1 MNIKKATKEDI
12 EIILDMKMRMSK
24 ELRITEVFQENVEE
38 KIKEKYLSL
47 YQEDKCCHFLIY
59 EDEKVVAIGGAIVK
73 EDIPFCFFKTP
84 YYGFVMDMYSLPEKR
99 KRGYATKIME
109 ELLKWLKEKGV
120 HNVRLKPSLE
130 GRLLYEKLGF
140 QSAGEMQKNI

>member
-1 MNIKKATKEDI
+1 MKIKKATKEDI
-12 EIILDMKMRMSK
+12 EIILDMKMKMSK
-24 ELRITEVFQENVEE
+24 ELGITEVFQENVEE
-38 KIKEKYLSL
+38 KIKEIYLSL
-47 YQEDKCCHFLIY
+47 YQQDKCCHFLIY
-59 EDEKVVAIGGAIVK
+59 EEDEVVAIGGAMIK
-73 EDIPFCFFKTP
+73 EDVPFCFFKIP
-84 YYGFVMDMYSLPEKR
+84 YYGFIMDVYSLPEKR

-140 QSAGEMQKNI
+140 QSMDEMQKLI